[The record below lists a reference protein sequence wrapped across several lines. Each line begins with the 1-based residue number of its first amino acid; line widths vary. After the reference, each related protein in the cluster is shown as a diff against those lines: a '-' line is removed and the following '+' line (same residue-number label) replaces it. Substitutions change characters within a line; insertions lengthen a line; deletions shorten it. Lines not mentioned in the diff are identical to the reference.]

1 MTSASL
7 RKKSNEDSA
16 WKAEGLLV
24 VSSVTTNMVLV
35 TPDTGSQLTDRQS
48 VTIFCGCKLAILL
61 LLLYS
66 TLIRFQWQENESVV
80 LQFIVLIAKA
90 SALFM

>member
-7 RKKSNEDSA
+7 LKKSNEDSA

-24 VSSVTTNMVLV
+24 VSSVATNMVLV

-48 VTIFCGCKLAILL
+48 VTIFCGCKLAILF

-66 TLIRFQWQENESVV
+66 TLIRVQWQENESVV